1 MAIPCNGKKD
11 CKFGV
16 DENWCD
22 MDISYLFALLGLGLL
37 MISVVAVVI
46 QFLYRPKRIKN
57 GIEMKNLNETNQT
70 LEEQHQNGLRGK
82 IIAFFQGSKDRK
94 QKNKDLIASE
104 CSYHD
109 NFVEAILCIKVGRM
123 FYTSFFLN
131 NSTDLSLFK
140 KIVLV
145 TLGLFFTLSRTFFHH
160 SMSERFWKQNTIV
173 SKIVLT

>member
-11 CKFGV
+11 CKLGV

-57 GIEMKNLNETNQT
+57 SIEMKNLNETNQT

-94 QKNKDLIASE
+94 QRNKDLVASE

-109 NFVEAILCIKVGRM
+109 NFA
-123 FYTSFFLN
+123 
-131 NSTDLSLFK
+131 
-140 KIVLV
+140 
-145 TLGLFFTLSRTFFHH
+145 
-160 SMSERFWKQNTIV
+160 
-173 SKIVLT
+173 